1 MKKLY
6 VEKRHSKKSDKDFL
20 ALVIDLGY
28 ATKMV
33 NFDIALMSEL
43 TELPVSALYEL
54 KVGDTVP
61 ITFDNK

>member
-1 MKKLY
+1 MVKLY
-6 VEKRHSKKSDKDFL
+6 VEKRFSKKSERDFL
-20 ALVIDLGY
+20 ALVVDLGY

-33 NFDIALMSEL
+33 NFDVALMSEL

-61 ITFDNK
+61 VLLNK